1 MPKPGMTGICLKTE
15 VAQLLRAKAK
25 EANLSL
31 NDYLTTKLLG
41 PSGTAL
47 TPVVKQFISLLQ
59 ALNLQISLNQAA
71 FIEKEGIGNP
81 VSDLARGAGFEPA
94 RPLLTTGLAGLPPTR
109 LGQPR
114 PVFNQPRRV
123 LQGFS
128 PCFRLLFLT
137 P

>member
-1 MPKPGMTGICLKTE
+1 MEMPKQGYTGLYLKTE
-15 VAQLLRAKAK
+15 VAELLKAKAR

-41 PSGTAL
+41 RSQPCIEDSTGTVL
-47 TPVVKQFISLLQ
+47 TPVVKHLISLLQ

-71 FIEKEGIGNP
+71 FIEKRGFGTAGSEM
-81 VSDLARGAGFEPA
+81 ARGAGFEPA

-114 PVFNQPRRV
+114 
-123 LQGFS
+123 
-128 PCFRLLFLT
+128 
-137 P
+137 